1 MRRAAR
7 KPVPPQAATAI
18 RRLNECADCDA
29 ALSALSALD
38 AAELTLTYG
47 PNAINVAMRCCAS
60 RLEVAETLFANLDG
74 LADIA
79 SFEIIASAR
88 LQHGA
93 LEGAASAAAAGLAC
107 VERQPSVRCGVKLA
121 RTVRRVL
128 DECSSA
134 CVPARE
140 ARERWRLLDER
151 GLLPPGFHW
160 RGGTG
165 AGGMAAAGIDGDA
178 AVRGGAM
185 VHLRLER
192 TLAVL
197 KPDAV
202 RGGLADEIAHVIVE
216 SGFEVLARRRW
227 RMSEAEAATFL
238 ATSWGAA
245 KRGDVRRR
253 FFTSMV
259 DFYSSGEVEALL
271 LERAGAVGAWRAL
284 LGPGDPAQGRLTAPH
299 SIRARYGSNK
309 QANAAHGADAH
320 NVERE
325 VCVVFGE
332 AQRRWAWAG
341 ESLEGGGEEG
351 DRHEE
356 GVGLPSGVTVLPRS
370 EPDTPSATSASQAAH
385 THARARAQARRRRK
399 DAEGNSAATRDG
411 TGIADF
417 EMNRRTC

>member
-29 ALSALSALD
+29 ALSALAVLD

-47 PNAINVAMRCCAS
+47 PNAINVAMRRCAS
-60 RLEVAETLFANLDG
+60 RLEVAETLFAILDQ
-74 LADIA
+74 LADSA

-165 AGGMAAAGIDGDA
+165 AGGTAAAGIDGDG

-202 RGGLADEIAHVIVE
+202 RGGLADEIARVIVE

-227 RMSEAEAATFL
+227 RMSEAEAAAFL

-341 ESLEGGGEEG
+341 ESLEGGGEVG
-351 DRHEE
+351 DRHV
-356 GVGLPSGVTVLPRS
+356 GGIGLPSGVTVLPRS
-370 EPDTPSATSASQAAH
+370 EPDTPSATSASPAAH
-385 THARARAQARRRRK
+385 THARATRAQARRRRK
-399 DAEGNSAATRDG
+399 GAEGNTQSHDTRRYG
-411 TGIADF
+411 HSRF
-417 EMNRRTC
+417 